1 MVSSFPNKRELS
13 TQMTNYSGI
22 SSNQLRQFIERIE
35 RLEEEKTELLKDI
48 REVFAEAKSNGF
60 DIKILRQ
67 VIKIRKMDQQELAE
81 QEELLTLY
89 MNALS
94 SASQKSPSSESE
106 AA

>member
-1 MVSSFPNKRELS
+1 
-13 TQMTNYSGI
+13 MTNYSGI

-48 REVFAEAKSNGF
+48 REVFAEAKSSGF
-60 DIKILRQ
+60 DTKILRR
-67 VIKIRKMDQQELAE
+67 VVRIRKMDQQELAE

-89 MNALS
+89 LNALT
-94 SASQKSPSSESE
+94 SASHKPASSESE

>member
-1 MVSSFPNKRELS
+1 
-13 TQMTNYSGI
+13 MTNYSGI